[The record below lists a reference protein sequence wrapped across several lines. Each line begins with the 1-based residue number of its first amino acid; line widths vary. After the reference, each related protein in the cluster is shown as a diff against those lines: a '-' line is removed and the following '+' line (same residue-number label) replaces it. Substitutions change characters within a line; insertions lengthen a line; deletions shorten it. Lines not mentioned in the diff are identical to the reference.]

1 MAFGLTNPKSYPVA
15 PAMFSAI
22 VAPYIGALRAADA
35 PQMFV
40 ATFAG
45 LLLADGTLIFAAG
58 LPAVRKFFLTHCVA
72 VTRVVGSANERPHG
86 RRARPGPTSRFA
98 VRAKRRSFARNDG
111 ETRFDLSAIGA
122 YAFATRAF
130 SSPSNARSSRNA
142 TGYALRPIALHTFA
156 TRSRIP
162 SIATGNEAASSR
174 APFSLM
180 R

>member
-1 MAFGLTNPKSYPVA
+1 MTDPQILVA
-15 PAMFSAI
+15 TLAAAISTARHARTGVPRAVHVGRLARARLGRLVLHGPSHRRRDLGRAGGAAI
-22 VAPYIGALRAADA
+22 VGANRIRSSCSARAMDC
-35 PQMFV
+35 
-40 ATFAG
+40 FAS
-45 LLLADGTLIFAAG
+45 LAMT
-58 LPAVRKFFLTHCVA
+58 
-72 VTRVVGSANERPHG
+72 
-86 RRARPGPTSRFA
+86 
-98 VRAKRRSFARNDG
+98 G